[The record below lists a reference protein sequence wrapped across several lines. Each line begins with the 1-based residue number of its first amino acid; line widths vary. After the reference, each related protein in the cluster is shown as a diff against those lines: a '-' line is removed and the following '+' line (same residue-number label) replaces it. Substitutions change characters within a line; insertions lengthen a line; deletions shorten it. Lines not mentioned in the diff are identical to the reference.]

1 MNSIDLKQNFARIL
15 RTLEGQGMKTTNI
28 AKSMGYTTTSQLHSI
43 IDGDSLVSTKAIISM
58 IENLK
63 VNPNYLFLGK
73 GAMFL
78 TDEDEIEE
86 LRKKVHELEHN
97 HSEAVKTVYSLYG
110 IIQKL
115 EKRNAD
121 LIDLTSAAIKYHK
134 GQQEDKTDNE
144 TSNQLADISKDI
156 FSKKLQDTF
165 KSITRAVIEP
175 ITIGDVEKLLEEEAK
190 KEEEKEKAKEKKLPS
205 SLIESKK

>member
-1 MNSIDLKQNFARIL
+1 MSAIDLKQNFARIL

-43 IDGDSLVSTKAIISM
+43 LDGDSLVSTKAIISM
-58 IENLK
+58 IENLN

-78 TDEDEIEE
+78 NDEDEAEE

-97 HSEAVKTVYSLYG
+97 HSEAVKTVFALNE

-134 GQQEDKTDNE
+134 GQKQDESENITDSGFVDNRQE
-144 TSNQLADISKDI
+144 LM
-156 FSKKLQDTF
+156 KKLRMTGVDDILKQG
-165 KSITRAVIEP
+165 E
-175 ITIGDVEKLLEEEAK
+175 
-190 KEEEKEKAKEKKLPS
+190 KEEESQHSQKK
-205 SLIESKK
+205 SKK

>member
-1 MNSIDLKQNFARIL
+1 MSVELKQNLSAIL
-15 RTLEGQGMKTTNI
+15 SALEERGMKTTNI

-43 IDGDSLVSTKAIISM
+43 VDGDSLVSTRAIINM
-58 IENLK
+58 IENLS
-63 VNPNYLFLGK
+63 VNPTYLFLGK

-86 LRKKVHELEHN
+86 LRKKIHELEHN

-144 TSNQLADISKDI
+144 ISNQLADISKDI
-156 FSKKLQDTF
+156 FNKKLQDTF
-165 KSITRAVIEP
+165 KSITPAVIEP
-175 ITIGDVEKLLEEEAK
+175 ITIGDVEKYLEEEAA
-190 KEEEKEKAKEKKLPS
+190 KEEEKQKAKAEKIPS
-205 SLIESKK
+205 SLKESKK

>member
-1 MNSIDLKQNFARIL
+1 MSVELKQNLSAIL
-15 RTLEGQGMKTTNI
+15 RALEERGMKTTNI

-97 HSEAVKTVYSLYG
+97 HSEAVKTVFALNE

-134 GQQEDKTDNE
+134 GQKQDETENTTDSSFIDNRQE
-144 TSNQLADISKDI
+144 LM
-156 FSKKLQDTF
+156 KKLHMTGVDDILKQG
-165 KSITRAVIEP
+165 E
-175 ITIGDVEKLLEEEAK
+175 
-190 KEEEKEKAKEKKLPS
+190 KEEEIQQSQKK
-205 SLIESKK
+205 SKK

>member
-1 MNSIDLKQNFARIL
+1 MSIVEIKQNLSAIL
-15 RTLEGQGMKTTNI
+15 SALEERGMKTTNI

-43 IDGDSLVSTKAIISM
+43 VDGDSLVSTRAIINM
-58 IENLK
+58 IENLS
-63 VNPNYLFLGK
+63 VNPTYLFLGK

-134 GQQEDKTDNE
+134 RQQEEKTDNG
-144 TSNQLADISKDI
+144 TRSRVMDNLDDIL
-156 FSKKLQDTF
+156 KKV
-165 KSITRAVIEP
+165 AP
-175 ITIGDVEKLLEEEAK
+175 ITIDDVK
-190 KEEEKEKAKEKKLPS
+190 KYFEGEEEKEEK
-205 SLIESKK
+205 I

>member
-1 MNSIDLKQNFARIL
+1 MSAIDLKQNFSRIL

-43 IDGDSLVSTKAIISM
+43 LDGDSLVSTKAIISM
-58 IENLK
+58 IENLN

-73 GAMFL
+73 GAMFI
-78 TDEDEIEE
+78 TDADEVEE
-86 LRKKVHELEHN
+86 LRKKIHELEHN
-97 HSEAVKTVYSLYG
+97 HSEAVKTVFALNE

-134 GQQEDKTDNE
+134 GQKQDETENTTDNSFIDNRQE
-144 TSNQLADISKDI
+144 LM
-156 FSKKLQDTF
+156 KKLNMTGVDDILKQG
-165 KSITRAVIEP
+165 E
-175 ITIGDVEKLLEEEAK
+175 
-190 KEEEKEKAKEKKLPS
+190 KEEEIQQTQKK
-205 SLIESKK
+205 SKK

>member
-1 MNSIDLKQNFARIL
+1 MSVELKQNLSAIL
-15 RTLEGQGMKTTNI
+15 KALEERGMKTTNI

-43 IDGDSLVSTKAIISM
+43 VDGDSLVSTRAIINM
-58 IENLK
+58 IENLS
-63 VNPNYLFLGK
+63 VSPTYLFLGK

-134 GQQEDKTDNE
+134 GQKQDESENITDSGFVDNRQE
-144 TSNQLADISKDI
+144 LM
-156 FSKKLQDTF
+156 KKLRMTGVD
-165 KSITRAVIEP
+165 
-175 ITIGDVEKLLEEEAK
+175 DVLKQGE
-190 KEEEKEKAKEKKLPS
+190 KEEEIQQSQKK
-205 SLIESKK
+205 SKK

>member
-1 MNSIDLKQNFARIL
+1 MSVELKQNLSAIL
-15 RTLEGQGMKTTNI
+15 RALEERGMKTTNI

-58 IENLK
+58 IENLN

-134 GQQEDKTDNE
+134 GQQEDKTVNE
-144 TSNQLADISKDI
+144 ISNQVVDISKDI
-156 FSKKLQDTF
+156 FNKKLQDTF
-165 KSITRAVIEP
+165 KSITPAVIEP
-175 ITIGDVEKLLEEEAK
+175 ITIGDVEKFLEEEAA
-190 KEEEKEKAKEKKLPS
+190 KEEEKAKEEKIPS
-205 SLIESKK
+205 SLKESKK

>member
-1 MNSIDLKQNFARIL
+1 MSAINLKQNFAKIL
-15 RTLEGQGMKTTNI
+15 SNLEGHGMKTTNI

-58 IENLK
+58 IENLN

-144 TSNQLADISKDI
+144 TNNQVFDISKDI
-156 FSKKLQDTF
+156 LNKKLQDTF
-165 KSITRAVIEP
+165 KSITPAVIEP
-175 ITIGDVEKLLEEEAK
+175 ITIGDVEKFLEEEAK